1 MSKDNMDAAKLE
13 LISQLLSS
21 QSKEEKPGKSKDLS
35 DTNKPKQYVHR
46 SAFVK
51 SEKTKA
57 KREKSGQAELRK
69 AMKKPRSEELKPKT

>member
-1 MSKDNMDAAKLE
+1 MPKDNMDAAKLE

-21 QSKEEKPGKSKDLS
+21 QSKEKKTS
-35 DTNKPKQYVHR
+35 DANKPKKYVHR
-46 SAFVK
+46 SNCIK

-69 AMKKPRSEELKPKT
+69 AMKKPRT